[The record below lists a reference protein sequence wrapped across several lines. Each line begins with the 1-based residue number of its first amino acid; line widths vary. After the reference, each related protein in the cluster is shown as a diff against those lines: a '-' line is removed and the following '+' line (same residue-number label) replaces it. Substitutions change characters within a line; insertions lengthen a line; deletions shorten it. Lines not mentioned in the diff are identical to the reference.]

1 MNSRP
6 RPMPKRFRS
15 TAPLDAPPGIPARA
29 AHEPHPAGSGG
40 FSPTWGRDGTP
51 LHRRVG
57 LLPGRYEPFPAP
69 NPRHTHCTRRLAEAF
84 MRNMQRTLNR
94 VVQEELRAGLRDARS
109 RLLRTAATTEE
120 ELAALEAREPGAPI
134 EGAARQEVVGVLARL
149 DARERSEIEEIDA
162 ALVRLRA
169 GTYGACEG
177 CGGSIPLP
185 RLRAI
190 PATRHCLTCQVIRE

>member
-1 MNSRP
+1 
-6 RPMPKRFRS
+6 
-15 TAPLDAPPGIPARA
+15 
-29 AHEPHPAGSGG
+29 
-40 FSPTWGRDGTP
+40 
-51 LHRRVG
+51 V
-57 LLPGRYEPFPAP
+57 
-69 NPRHTHCTRRLAEAF
+69 
-84 MRNMQRTLNR
+84 RNMQRTLNR

-134 EGAARQEVVGVLARL
+134 EGAARQEVVAILARL

-162 ALVRLRA
+162 ALARLRA